1 MRGISRGDEI
11 TKYATIEGEMQKTAD
26 ILPIVG
32 SDYKI
37 YDELAKKHELI
48 DTYTERLFLSCDSCH
63 DCPGLPIT
71 IKLF

>member
-1 MRGISRGDEI
+1 
-11 TKYATIEGEMQKTAD
+11 MQKTAD